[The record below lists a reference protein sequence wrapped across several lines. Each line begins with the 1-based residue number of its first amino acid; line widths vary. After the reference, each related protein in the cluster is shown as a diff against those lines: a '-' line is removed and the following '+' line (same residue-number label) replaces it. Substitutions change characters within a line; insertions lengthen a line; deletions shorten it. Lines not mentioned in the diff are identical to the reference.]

1 MKVPAFHSTVPS
13 DLDVYHDN
21 ESCILAARIV
31 TQRSAADPNL
41 HYVDGCDLY
50 GAAENEELPLPD
62 QLHPDAA
69 THRLIG
75 ERFARRVF
83 ADDGAFARTV

>member
-1 MKVPAFHSTVPS
+1 MLPAILPS
-13 DLDVYHDN
+13 VQPEADAALYS
-21 ESCILAARIV
+21 EELARIV